1 MDTYSRDTHCPGL
14 TSLVLAPTQ
23 WQQTLRG
30 ERISGWIAGF
40 PKRAEPHAHSA
51 LCVSA
56 AAAQLRSLAGT
67 LQLNRYKVYSRAL
80 PAGTLSWPAEDQ
92 VAASVML
99 LEEPADSAGDDMAL
113 SDVTM
118 NEIVSMGGTNSIRA

>member
-1 MDTYSRDTHCPGL
+1 M
-14 TSLVLAPTQ
+14 
-23 WQQTLRG
+23 
-30 ERISGWIAGF
+30 
-40 PKRAEPHAHSA
+40 RAEPHAHSA

-56 AAAQLRSLAGT
+56 ADVQLHSLAET
-67 LQLNRYKVYSRAL
+67 LQLNRYEVYSRAL

-99 LEEPADSAGDDMAL
+99 LKEPADAAGDDVAQ

-118 NEIVSMGGTNSIRA
+118 NEIGSMGGTSSILA

>member
-1 MDTYSRDTHCPGL
+1 MFGC
-14 TSLVLAPTQ
+14 
-23 WQQTLRG
+23 
-30 ERISGWIAGF
+30 IAGF
-40 PKRAEPHAHSA
+40 PTRAEPHAHSA

-56 AAAQLRSLAGT
+56 AAAQLRSLAET

-99 LEEPADSAGDDMAL
+99 LEEPADAAGDDVAQ

-118 NEIVSMGGTNSIRA
+118 NEIGSLGGTRLICA